1 MLAPVAPD
9 AALPVLL
16 EASKDPNP
24 VVRADVM
31 RVFEKTGLL
40 AKTQQAS
47 AGAPGGEDKA
57 TSLEA
62 LRRMLRD
69 PDASTRLHAAGS
81 ILSMSGG
88 IR

>member
-31 RVFEKTGLL
+31 RVFERTGLL
-40 AKTQQAS
+40 TPNSQAPINGPESDKS
-47 AGAPGGEDKA
+47 A
-57 TSLEA
+57 TLES

-69 PDASTRLHAAGS
+69 ADASTRLYAAGA
-81 ILSMSGG
+81 IVGMAKGA
-88 IR
+88 R